1 MADIKEGDQIPY
13 PHLAAKLF
21 PDDVS
26 NGQMFVPFLG
36 AGVSISGR
44 TFTGTRR
51 LTSPPPDRDE
61 INRALSSL
69 RLEGKGKVFI
79 ELAIVLAYLIEMEE
93 KASREAIAHDLYERL
108 KEDQYPPSAGELAQ
122 LFSER
127 ASYTS
132 FSSIVKAL
140 RKLFPEQLLA
150 ADEKEQIETLR
161 LLAQVTRIAN
171 PPETLT
177 SITSYFERSLGRED
191 LWNMLKAIF
200 ETKTVPTRTHE
211 LLALAA
217 QQQLSKPGATDYL
230 IITTNYDCLM
240 ESALDKLSV
249 PYVVLTTKKGSDP
262 KVLIR
267 CSQTVREREALKN
280 RYWNK
285 LYPGNF
291 TLIKS
296 ESLVIIYKIHGCLS
310 SELGFANEGVV
321 ISDND
326 YVDYVSQM
334 ARKDGVIPVH
344 VTELMRE
351 KSFWFLG
358 YSLSD
363 WNVRSIYETV
373 KAKSNPERK
382 TIKDFSVMYSVGD
395 FEKLFFEKNDITIF
409 QASLNDFV
417 DGILKH
423 LPPNVSR
430 GN

>member
-1 MADIKEGDQIPY
+1 MADIKKGNKIPY
-13 PHLAAKLF
+13 AVLAENLF
-21 PDDVS
+21 PEDVS
-26 NGQMFVPFLG
+26 DGQKFVPFLG

-44 TFTGTRR
+44 TFTGTRT
-51 LTSPPPDRDE
+51 LSSPPPDRDE
-61 INRALSSL
+61 INKALACL
-69 RLEGKGKVFI
+69 RLKGKGRVFM
-79 ELAIVLAYLIEMEE
+79 ELAIVLAYLMELE
-93 KASREAIAHDLYERL
+93 ESSRGQTTPGGLYERL
-108 KEDQYPPSAGELAQ
+108 KNDEYPPSAGELAE

-127 ASYTS
+127 ASFTS
-132 FSSIVKAL
+132 FSSIVKTL
-140 RKLFPEQLLA
+140 RKLFPEQLLL
-150 ADEKEQIETLR
+150 ADEDEQVDALR

-177 SITSYFERSLGRED
+177 SITSYFERSLGREN
-191 LWNMLKAIF
+191 LWKTLKEIF
-200 ETKTVPTRTHE
+200 ETKKRPTRTHNMF
-211 LLALAA
+211 ARAA
-217 QQQLSKPGATDYL
+217 QHQLGKEGPDYL

-240 ESALDKLSV
+240 ENALDELSV
-249 PYVVLTTKKGSDP
+249 PYVVLTIKKGTDP

-267 CSQTVREREALKN
+267 ISQTVKEREKLKN

-291 TLIKS
+291 TLVKT
-296 ESLVIIYKIHGCLS
+296 ENLVVIYKIHGCLS
-310 SELGFANEGVV
+310 SELGYDNEGVV

-326 YVDYVSQM
+326 YVDYVSKM
-334 ARKDGVIPVH
+334 AKKDGVIPVH

-373 KAKSNPERK
+373 KAKSNPEGK
-382 TIKDFSVMYSVGD
+382 TIKDFSVMFSVGD

-409 QASLNDFV
+409 EASLNDFV

-423 LPPNVSR
+423 LPPGVTPWT
-430 GN
+430 